1 MAPRVRQPLSPYDDP
16 PEAVRAIGVED
27 EEQPLHVAH
36 VVHLLLADTR
46 AVEEE
51 EIAALEDAAHVRGGR
66 PSDTEFPPRRRPAA
80 VSPKLPPVAT
90 PTDPIAKQDRIE
102 ELAAEVQRLN
112 DLYYGTGDSPLPDA
126 EYDALKDELAALVAE
141 HPELEPADSPLGR
154 VNAPAQ
160 LTGPTV
166 RHARPMLSLAKAT
179 TEDEVRAFC
188 ARFPGQA
195 FRVSEKLDGLSLSV
209 VYVDGRLDYVATR
222 GTGDVGELVT
232 DKVRHVI
239 PGLPHEVAVGG
250 RVEVRGEAVMQ
261 RSTWQ
266 AYNEAH
272 PDKTLTNPR
281 SGAAGTLMQKDPE
294 AAAAAGRLLRFFAFG
309 ADRDGTPVNVG
320 ELGPIDEVATTV
332 GTEGDEVVAAIER
345 IGERRDG
352 LDYDID
358 GAVVRLHDPAAFL
371 AAGFNSAEPRGAIA
385 FKYPPEERTTKLLAV
400 EWPVGKVGRV
410 PPRARVAPV
419 FVGGVTVENITLHN
433 PRLIRERDLRIGDTV
448 AVVRRGDVI
457 PFAGRAIVED
467 RDGSEREIVPPA
479 HCPSCASELEV
490 RGTGEERWCLN
501 LQCPAQAT
509 RRLMHWASR
518 PAADMEGVGDVW
530 IEKLAEDGLL
540 RRRSDFYRLTTE
552 QLIGYH
558 RMGEV
563 SAGKLVDAVQGSKGL
578 GLRRALIGLAIP
590 MASDGVAKRLCLAGY
605 ERVED
610 VMAATEEEL
619 VAIRDIGPKVAESVV
634 SFFAREEIREE
645 IGELRELGVVLDVL
659 DEDRPVDVAAAGDTP
674 LKGATVV
681 VTGAFTH
688 GLTGAKIS
696 RPDLTRLVEQAGATA
711 SSSVSSS
718 TQFLLAGANVGA
730 AKTDKAAKLGVEV
743 VEQDRLWG
751 WLRDAGVV

>member
-1 MAPRVRQPLSPYDDP
+1 MT
-16 PEAVRAIGVED
+16 
-27 EEQPLHVAH
+27 
-36 VVHLLLADTR
+36 DTT
-46 AVEEE
+46 
-51 EIAALEDAAHVRGGR
+51 AAK
-66 PSDTEFPPRRRPAA
+66 T
-80 VSPKLPPVAT
+80 
-90 PTDPIAKQDRIE
+90 RID

-112 DLYYGTGDSPLPDA
+112 DLYYGEGDSPIPDA

-141 HPELEPADSPLGR
+141 HPDLEPADSPLGK
-154 VNAPAQ
+154 VNAPSE

-179 TEDEVRAFC
+179 TEEQVRAFC
-188 ARFPGQA
+188 DRFPGQT
-195 FRVSEKLDGLSLSV
+195 FRVSEKLDGLSLSA
-209 VYVDGRLDYVATR
+209 VYSDGRLEYVATR
-222 GTGDVGELVT
+222 GTGEVGELVT

-239 PGLPHEVAVGG
+239 PDLPHEVDADG
-250 RVEVRGEAVMQ
+250 RVEVRGEAVML
-261 RSTWQ
+261 RSVWQ

-272 PDKTLTNPR
+272 PEKILTNPR

-294 AAAAAGRLLRFFAFG
+294 AAAAASRVLRFWAFG
-309 ADRDGTPVNVG
+309 ADRDG
-320 ELGPIDEVATTV
+320 
-332 GTEGDEVVAAIER
+332 AAIEAESLGGVEDVATAVCADADEVIAAIEA

-352 LDYDID
+352 LDYEVD
-358 GAVVRLHDPAAFL
+358 GAVIRLHDPATFE

-385 FKYPPEERTTKLLAV
+385 FKYPPEERLTKLLAV
-400 EWPVGKVGRV
+400 DWPVGKIGRV
-410 PPRARVAPV
+410 PPRARVEPV

-467 RDGSEREIVPPA
+467 RDGSEREIVPPTN
-479 HCPSCASELEV
+479 CPSCGSELEV

-518 PAADMEGVGDVW
+518 AAADMEGVGDVW
-530 IEKLAEDGLL
+530 IEKLADDGVIK
-540 RRRSDFYRLTTE
+540 RRSDFYRLTEE
-552 QLIGYH
+552 QLIGYE

-563 SAGKLVDAVQGSKGL
+563 SARNTVDAIQGSKGL

-590 MASDGVAKRLCLAGY
+590 MASDGTAKRLCLAGY
-605 ERVED
+605 ERIED
-610 VMAATEEEL
+610 IMDASEEDL
-619 VAIRDIGPKVAESVV
+619 VAIRDIGPKVAESIV
-634 SFFAREEIREE
+634 SFFAREEIRDEVRD
-645 IGELRELGVVLDVL
+645 LRDQDVVLDVL
-659 DEDRPVDVAAAGDTP
+659 DEDRPVDTAAAGDSP

-688 GLTGAKIS
+688 GVTGAKIS

-711 SSSVSSS
+711 ASSVSAN
-718 TQFLLAGANVGA
+718 TTYLLAGANVGA

-743 VEQDRLWG
+743 IDHDQLWS
-751 WLRDAGVV
+751 WLREAGVA

>member
-1 MAPRVRQPLSPYDDP
+1 VPDATDAGAAKRR
-16 PEAVRAIGVED
+16 ID
-27 EEQPLHVAH
+27 EL
-36 VVHLLLADTR
+36 T
-46 AVEEE
+46 
-51 EIAALEDAAHVRGGR
+51 
-66 PSDTEFPPRRRPAA
+66 T
-80 VSPKLPPVAT
+80 
-90 PTDPIAKQDRIE
+90 
-102 ELAAEVQRLN
+102 EVQRLN
-112 DLYYGTGDSPLPDA
+112 DLYYGTGDSPVPDA

-154 VNAPAQ
+154 VNAPSQ

-179 TEDEVRAFC
+179 TEDQIRAFC
-188 ARFPGQA
+188 ERFPGQT

-209 VYVDGRLDYVATR
+209 VYAGGRLEYVATR
-222 GTGDVGELVT
+222 GTGAIGELVT
-232 DKVRHVI
+232 DKVRHVV
-239 PGLPHEVAVGG
+239 PDLPHEVAVGG
-250 RVEVRGEAVMQ
+250 RVEVRGEALMF
-261 RSTWQ
+261 RSTWE

-272 PDKTLTNPR
+272 PDKILTNPR

-309 ADRDGTPVNVG
+309 ADRDGAAIASG
-320 ELGPIDEVATTV
+320 DLGGIDDVDTV
-332 GTEGDEVVAAIER
+332 VCADADEVVAAVER

-352 LDYDID
+352 LDYDVD
-358 GAVVRLHDPAAFL
+358 GAVIRLHDPGAFE

-385 FKYPPEERTTKLLAV
+385 FKYPPEERTTKLLSVA
-400 EWPVGKVGRV
+400 WPVGKVGRV
-410 PPRARVAPV
+410 PPRARVEPV

-467 RDGSEREIVPPA
+467 RDGSEQEIVPPT
-479 HCPSCASELEV
+479 HCPSCGSELEI

-501 LQCPAQAT
+501 LQCPAQNT

-518 PAADMEGVGDVW
+518 PAADMEGVGNVW
-530 IEKLAEDGLL
+530 IEKLADDGVL
-540 RRRSDFYRLTTE
+540 RRRSDFYRLTAE
-552 QLIGYH
+552 QLSGYH

-563 SAGKLVDAVQGSKGL
+563 SARNVVDAIQGSKGL

-590 MASDGVAKRLCLAGY
+590 MASDGVAKRLCLARY
-605 ERVED
+605 ERIED
-610 VMAATEEEL
+610 VMDASVDDL
-619 VAIRDIGPKVAESVV
+619 VAIRDIGSKVAESVV
-634 SFFAREEIREE
+634 SFFAREEIRDEVQ
-645 IGELRELGVVLDVL
+645 ELRDLGVLLDVL
-659 DEDRPVDVAAAGDTP
+659 DEDRPVDVAAAADSP

-711 SSSVSSS
+711 ASSVSAN
-718 TQFLLAGANVGA
+718 TDYLLAGENVGA
-730 AKTDKAAKLGVEV
+730 SKTDKAAKLGVEV
-743 VEQDRLWG
+743 VDHDRLWG
-751 WLRDAGVV
+751 WLRQAGVG

>member
-1 MAPRVRQPLSPYDDP
+1 MDAD
-16 PEAVRAIGVED
+16 RA
-27 EEQPLHVAH
+27 
-36 VVHLLLADTR
+36 
-46 AVEEE
+46 
-51 EIAALEDAAHVRGGR
+51 AA
-66 PSDTEFPPRRRPAA
+66 
-80 VSPKLPPVAT
+80 
-90 PTDPIAKQDRIE
+90 RIE

-126 EYDALKDELAALVAE
+126 EFDALKDELAALVAE
-141 HPELEPADSPLGR
+141 HPDLEPSSSPLGK
-154 VNAPAQ
+154 VNAPSQ

-179 TEDEVRAFC
+179 AEEEVLAFC

-209 VYVDGRLDYVATR
+209 VYEGGELEYVATR
-222 GTGDVGELVT
+222 GTGAVGELVT
-232 DKVRHVI
+232 DKVRHVV
-239 PGLPHEVAVGG
+239 PDLPTSVALGG
-250 RVEVRGEAVMQ
+250 RVELRGEAVMQ
-261 RSTWQ
+261 RSTWT

-272 PDKTLTNPR
+272 PDKPLTNPR

-294 AAAAAGRLLRFFAFG
+294 AAAAAGRILRFFAFG
-309 ADRDGTPVNVG
+309 AERDGAALDPAQLDGV
-320 ELGPIDEVATTV
+320 EAAATAVCAT
-332 GTEGDEVVAAIER
+332 GDDVVAAIRE

-358 GAVVRLHDPAAFL
+358 GAVVRLHDPGAFD
-371 AAGFNSAEPRGAIA
+371 AAGSTAAEPRGAIA

-467 RDGSEREIVPPA
+467 RDGSEQEIVPPT
-479 HCPSCASELEV
+479 HCPSCDEQLEV
-490 RGTGEERWCLN
+490 RGTGEERWCVN

-518 PAADMEGVGDVW
+518 HAADMEGVGDVW
-530 IEKLAEDGLL
+530 IEKLADDGVL
-540 RRRSDFYRLTTE
+540 RRRADFYRLDVET
-552 QLIGYH
+552 LLGYE

-563 SAGKLVDAVQGSKGL
+563 SARNMVDSIERSKDV

-590 MASDGVAKRLCLAGY
+590 MASEGVAKRLCLAGF
-605 ERVED
+605 ERLED
-610 VMAATEEEL
+610 VAAATADDL
-619 VAIRDIGPKVAESVV
+619 VAVRDIGPKVAESIAG
-634 SFFAREEIREE
+634 FFAREDVQEE
-645 IGELRELGVVLDVL
+645 VADLRSVGVSLDVHE
-659 DEDRPVDVAAAGDTP
+659 EDRPVDVAAAADTP

-681 VTGAFTH
+681 VTGAFAH
-688 GLTGAKIS
+688 GLTGARIS
-696 RPDLTRLVEQAGATA
+696 RPDLARLVEQAGATA
-711 SSSVSSS
+711 ASSVSAS
-718 TQFLLAGANVGA
+718 TDFLLAGDNVGA
-730 AKTDKAAKLGVEV
+730 SKTAKAEKLGVEV
-743 VEQDRLWG
+743 VEQPRLWQ